1 MSADPG
7 TDTVVHASGVVM
19 RFGGVT
25 AVDGASMRLRRG
37 ELRCL
42 IGPNGAGKS
51 TFFKCLSGQLVPTEG
66 DILLQG
72 DPIAGLPVHGVA
84 RLGVGIKTQVPS
96 LMNGLSVRE
105 NIWLSARALR
115 QRTRAEVETRVDELV
130 EQLGLGHHLHR
141 PAGLLA
147 HGQRQIVELGAVLA
161 RDPWLVLLD
170 EPAGGL
176 TSDEVH
182 RMAQLVR
189 ELTARA
195 TVVVVE
201 HDMNFVRDIAQ
212 TVTAF
217 HRGRVLAEGSADA
230 VLSDERVRDVYLGR
244 AAKETA

>member
-1 MSADPG
+1 MAA
-7 TDTVVHASGVVM
+7 DTVVQASGVVM

-25 AVDGASMRLRRG
+25 AVDGVSLRLRRG

-66 DILLQG
+66 EILLRG
-72 DPIAGLPVHGVA
+72 DPIAGLPLHAVA

-96 LMNGLSVRE
+96 LMNALSVRE
-105 NIWLSARALR
+105 NLWLSARSLR
-115 QRTRAEVETRVDELV
+115 QRSALQVQQRVDELA
-130 EQLGLGHHLHR
+130 EQLGLGAQLGR
-141 PAGLLA
+141 DAGALA
-147 HGQRQIVELGAVLA
+147 HGQRQMVELGVVLA

-176 TSDEVH
+176 TRDEVH
-182 RMAQLVR
+182 RMAELVR
-189 ELTARA
+189 ALTAQA

-201 HDMNFVRDIAQ
+201 HDMNFVREIAD

-217 HRGRVLAEGSADA
+217 HRGRVLAEGTADA

-244 AAKETA
+244 AAKEPA

>member
-1 MSADPG
+1 MTA
-7 TDTVVHASGVVM
+7 DTVVHASGVVM

-66 DILLQG
+66 EILLQG
-72 DPIAGLPVHGVA
+72 DPVAGLSIHAVA
-84 RLGVGIKTQVPS
+84 RMGVGVKTQVPS
-96 LMNGLSVRE
+96 LMNALSVRE
-105 NIWLSARALR
+105 NLWLSARSLR
-115 QRTRAEVETRVDELV
+115 ARTRAEVESRVDELA
-130 EQLGLGHHLHR
+130 EQLGLTSQLQR
-141 PAGLLA
+141 DAGALA
-147 HGQRQIVELGAVLA
+147 HGQRQIVELGVVLA
-161 RDPWLVLLD
+161 RNPWLVLLD

-182 RMAQLVR
+182 RMASLVR
-189 ELTARA
+189 ALTAEA

-201 HDMNFVRDIAQ
+201 HDMNFVRDIAE

-244 AAKETA
+244 AAKEMA

>member
-1 MSADPG
+1 MHA
-7 TDTVVHASGVVM
+7 DTVLQAAGVVM

-51 TFFKCLSGQLVPTEG
+51 TFFKCLSGQLVPSEG
-66 DILLQG
+66 EILLQG
-72 DPIAGLPVHGVA
+72 DPIAGWPLHAVARHGV
-84 RLGVGIKTQVPS
+84 GVKTQVPS

-105 NIWLSARALR
+105 NLWLSARSLP
-115 QRTRAEVETRVDELV
+115 QRSRTDVEQRVDELT
-130 EQLGLGHHLHR
+130 EQLGLANQLQR
-141 PAGLLA
+141 NAGALA
-147 HGQRQIVELGAVLA
+147 HGQRQIVELGVVLA
-161 RDPWLVLLD
+161 RNPWLVLLD

-182 RMAQLVR
+182 RMADLVR
-189 ELTARA
+189 ALTAHT

-217 HRGRVLAEGSADA
+217 HRGRVLAEGTADQ
-230 VLSDERVRDVYLGR
+230 VLTDDRVRDVYLGR
-244 AAKETA
+244 AAKESP